1 VRELSNAK
9 PEVSNRQAFMNL
21 GRFANTV
28 DDVLVETLLPLGKV
42 DPGLREPDNPLD
54 IRTVYDAAK
63 QVEELGFSG
72 LVVEETKDDPFQI
85 LALAA
90 QATTTL
96 RVGTAVAIAFPRSPY
111 VTAMSAWSL
120 QRLSNGR
127 HTLGLGTQ
135 VRGHVVRRFGQE
147 WHPAGPWVRDYISTV
162 RSIWDSW
169 QNKTPL
175 SVHNDHYNLDLTVP
189 LFVPAPVDHPNI
201 PIHLAAVKPGLCK
214 VAGEVADGVRPH
226 PVCTADYMREVML
239 PAAAA
244 GALKAGR
251 SLEGFQVA
259 HKPLIATAPDEA
271 MLALRVRDARARIS
285 FYLSTPA
292 YRPAFEHHGFGDL
305 AQEAAI
311 LSKAGRWEELPE
323 LVTDDL
329 LHTYV
334 TVGTWDQIGARIKER
349 FGEVV
354 TTIEFS
360 IAPRT
365 PEEGE
370 FMTSLIR
377 QLEAP

>member
-1 VRELSNAK
+1 V
-9 PEVSNRQAFMNL
+9 
-21 GRFANTV
+21 AN
-28 DDVLVETLLPLGKV
+28 VLVETLLPLGKV

-111 VTAMSAWSL
+111 VMAMSAWSL

-147 WHPAGPWVRDYISTV
+147 WHPAGPWVRDYIITV
-162 RSIWDSW
+162 RAIWDSW

-175 SVHNDHYNLDLTVP
+175 SVHNDHYDLDLTVP

-244 GALKAGR
+244 GALKSGR
-251 SLEGFQVA
+251 SLEGFHVA
-259 HKPLIATAPDEA
+259 HKPLIATAPDES

-292 YRPAFEHHGFGDL
+292 YRPAFEHHGFGEL
-305 AQEAAI
+305 AEQAAI
-311 LSKAGRWEELPE
+311 LSKTGRWEELPE

-334 TVGTWDQIGARIKER
+334 TVGTWDQIGARIKDR
-349 FGEVV
+349 FGDVV

-377 QLEAP
+377 ELEAP

>member
-1 VRELSNAK
+1 MAPVPCRSYT
-9 PEVSNRQAFMNL
+9 PS
-21 GRFANTV
+21 
-28 DDVLVETLLPLGKV
+28 VLVETLLPLGKV

-54 IRTVYDAAK
+54 IRTVFEQAK
-63 QVEELGFSG
+63 RVEELGFSG

-111 VTAMSAWSL
+111 VTAMSAWTL

-135 VRGHVVRRFGQE
+135 VRGHIMRRYGLP
-147 WHPAGPWVRDYISTV
+147 WLPAGPWIRDYILAV
-162 RSIWDSW
+162 RAIWDSW
-169 QNKTPL
+169 QNRTPL
-175 SVHNDHYNLDLTVP
+175 EFHSATYNLDLTVP
-189 LFVPAPVDHPNI
+189 LFVPAPVDDPGI
-201 PIHLAAVKPGLCK
+201 PIHLAAVKPGLCR

-226 PVCTADYMREVML
+226 PVCTADYIRTVML
-239 PAAAA
+239 PAAYQGAA
-244 GALKAGR
+244 KAGR
-251 SLEGFQVA
+251 NLNGFQVA

-271 MLALRVRDARARIS
+271 TLALRVRDARARIA

-292 YRPAFEHHGFGDL
+292 YRPAFEHHGFGEL
-305 AQEAAI
+305 SEQAAA
-311 LSKAGRWEELPE
+311 LSKVQRWEELPA
-323 LVTDDL
+323 LVPDEL

-334 TVGTWDQIGARIKER
+334 TIGTWDQIGDRINAR
-349 FGEVV
+349 FGDVV

-365 PEEGE
+365 PAEGE
-370 FMTSLIR
+370 FMTALIK
-377 QLEAP
+377 QLGA

>member
-1 VRELSNAK
+1 MGNAISLLLELA
-9 PEVSNRQAFMNL
+9 RTLRCM
-21 GRFANTV
+21 
-28 DDVLVETLLPLGKV
+28 LVETLLPLGKV

-54 IRTVYDAAK
+54 IRTVFDQAK
-63 QVEELGFSG
+63 RVEELGFSG
-72 LVVEETKDDPFQI
+72 LVVEETKDDPFQV

-111 VTAMSAWSL
+111 VTAMSAWTL

-135 VRGHVVRRFGQE
+135 VRGHMIRRFGMG
-147 WHPAGPWVRDYISTV
+147 WSPAGPWIRDYINAV
-162 RSIWDSW
+162 RSIWTSW
-169 QNKTPL
+169 QDRTPIDFH
-175 SVHNDHYNLDLTVP
+175 SEHYNLDLTVP
-189 LFVPAPVDHPNI
+189 LFVPAPVEHPTI

-214 VAGEVADGVRPH
+214 IAGEVADGVRPH
-226 PVCTADYMREVML
+226 PVCTADYMRNVMI
-239 PAAAA
+239 PAAAV
-244 GALKAGR
+244 GAAKAGR
-251 SLEGFQVA
+251 TLDGFQVA

-292 YRPAFEHHGFGDL
+292 YRPAFEHHGFGEL
-305 AQEAAI
+305 AEQAASF
-311 LSKAGRWEELPE
+311 SKAQRWEELPE
-323 LVTDDL
+323 LVTDEML
-329 LHTYV
+329 YTYV
-334 TVGTWDQIGARIKER
+334 TIGTWDQIGARINER
-349 FGEVV
+349 FGDVV

-377 QLEAP
+377 QLGGQSVQ

>member
-1 VRELSNAK
+1 
-9 PEVSNRQAFMNL
+9 
-21 GRFANTV
+21 
-28 DDVLVETLLPLGKV
+28 
-42 DPGLREPDNPLD
+42 
-54 IRTVYDAAK
+54 
-63 QVEELGFSG
+63 
-72 LVVEETKDDPFQI
+72 
-85 LALAA
+85 
-90 QATTTL
+90 
-96 RVGTAVAIAFPRSPY
+96 
-111 VTAMSAWSL
+111 
-120 QRLSNGR
+120 
-127 HTLGLGTQ
+127 
-135 VRGHVVRRFGQE
+135 
-147 WHPAGPWVRDYISTV
+147 
-162 RSIWDSW
+162 
-169 QNKTPL
+169 
-175 SVHNDHYNLDLTVP
+175 
-189 LFVPAPVDHPNI
+189 
-201 PIHLAAVKPGLCK
+201 
-214 VAGEVADGVRPH
+214 
-226 PVCTADYMREVML
+226 VCTADYMRDVML

-244 GALKAGR
+244 GALKSGR

-259 HKPLIATAPDEA
+259 HKPLIATAPDQA

-349 FGEVV
+349 FGDVV